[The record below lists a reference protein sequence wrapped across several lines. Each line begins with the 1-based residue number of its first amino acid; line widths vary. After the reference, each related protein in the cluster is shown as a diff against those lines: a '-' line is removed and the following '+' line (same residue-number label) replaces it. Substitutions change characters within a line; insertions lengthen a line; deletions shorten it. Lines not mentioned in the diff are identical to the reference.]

1 MKNGSEEDT
10 GGDTVGNEGR
20 EKELEEGRAGV
31 QAKLALV
38 LFPFVILLLLL
49 FLDWWLRGRS

>member
-1 MKNGSEEDT
+1 MKNGSEEGT
-10 GGDTVGNEGR
+10 GEETVEDQGT